1 MILVEFAI
9 DWAEEEVTPHY
20 SESDMLISWHIFPSK
35 KQDSYLGRWDEEAQ
49 IRMMRRADS
58 WLVFQTR
65 AADNGSVS
73 LLNDKPA
80 CSAPKSL
87 SCESQ
92 MNGSQWMLRGV
103 TMGELVTVC
112 IPILKSSSNHA
123 TAKVKPSYDPASPI
137 LAELWWACDT
147 AWIVGFCKRTFSSI
161 LFTMFPQELFQLQC
175 AIRNRHHMVFA
186 FSPNPQNRGNSLNSA
201 QHSLTCC
208 PPVAPD
214 TWQGYNLCS
223 WGSIQCSLPYF

>member
-65 AADNGSVS
+65 AADNGCVS

-123 TAKVKPSYDPASPI
+123 TVKVKVQSKIKYYSEIARQGPCEQIMIERAI
-137 LAELWWACDT
+137 
-147 AWIVGFCKRTFSSI
+147 SSQTWY
-161 LFTMFPQELFQLQC
+161 LSNLLQKQ
-175 AIRNRHHMVFA
+175 IF
-186 FSPNPQNRGNSLNSA
+186 
-201 QHSLTCC
+201 
-208 PPVAPD
+208 
-214 TWQGYNLCS
+214 
-223 WGSIQCSLPYF
+223 